1 MNLYNYRSATEN
13 IYNLSLIQL
22 SNLFVCDKKGGKK
35 LWKSVYIRYYANQRL
50 HLCKE
55 FFIRKL
61 PINIPPWYAIT
72 VKPCYLDL
80 IKNKYSEYE
89 RIQDKEVKLH
99 KEIKVGTSISL
110 AQNP

>member
-1 MNLYNYRSATEN
+1 MKISLYQIACNPTFT
-13 IYNLSLIQL
+13 SLQVIFHQK
-22 SNLFVCDKKGGKK
+22 V
-35 LWKSVYIRYYANQRL
+35 AN
-50 HLCKE
+50 KYTT
-55 FFIRKL
+55 I
-61 PINIPPWYAIT
+61 WYAIT

-99 KEIKVGTSISL
+99 KEITVGTSISP